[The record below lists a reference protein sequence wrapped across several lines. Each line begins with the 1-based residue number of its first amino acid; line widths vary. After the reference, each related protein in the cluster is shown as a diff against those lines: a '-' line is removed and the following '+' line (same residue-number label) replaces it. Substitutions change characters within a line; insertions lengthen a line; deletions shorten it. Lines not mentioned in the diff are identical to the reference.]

1 LVGAIFCYYREQ
13 VNPRSDFAILDGTYN
28 NNSNSFVYLDKIV
41 NNTSNANSGTT
52 TTGQYNPSYWFGCIA
67 SFIASGT
74 GSTITVTYDGRYA
87 GSGSKQTTVYYSG
100 ATTIMQVASNVP
112 SHLENS
118 ALIENLV
125 IDGKGQ
131 ANTVGIFLENVY
143 NCCVRNVTIMNCD
156 VGIKVSVT
164 GSNWSQANRFEHIRM
179 INVKTGIQFTGN
191 SSGKDF
197 SYTTIDDVG
206 ISVTL
211 NSDSVGIKIDS
222 NTNLYSSFIKA
233 TVWLDTSAATGML
246 VNGELKLS
254 IVNFEVESNPSYA
267 GKGLTIISGAY
278 VCDNQSFLLTT
289 GGIQENNRKT
299 GSGTTDNTL
308 MVRYL

>member
-1 LVGAIFCYYREQ
+1 MLV
-13 VNPRSDFAILDGTYN
+13 
-28 NNSNSFVYLDKIV
+28 
-41 NNTSNANSGTT
+41 
-52 TTGQYNPSYWFGCIA
+52 
-67 SFIASGT
+67 
-74 GSTITVTYDGRYA
+74 
-87 GSGSKQTTVYYSG
+87 
-100 ATTIMQVASNVP
+100 
-112 SHLENS
+112 
-118 ALIENLV
+118 
-125 IDGKGQ
+125 
-131 ANTVGIFLENVY
+131 
-143 NCCVRNVTIMNCD
+143 
-156 VGIKVSVT
+156 
-164 GSNWSQANRFEHIRM
+164 
-179 INVKTGIQFTGN
+179 
-191 SSGKDF
+191 
-197 SYTTIDDVG
+197 
-206 ISVTL
+206 
-211 NSDSVGIKIDS
+211 SVGIKIDS